1 MSQAMN
7 EEKPRHRPSQDE
19 APDEPEQHRR
29 MPPGRESRGV
39 DHGIADADKCARVG
53 KNEEP
58 VRNTP
63 PFGDWDDTSAE

>member
-53 KNEEP
+53 KNE
-58 VRNTP
+58 
-63 PFGDWDDTSAE
+63 